1 MATYTD
7 LNANFKMD
15 AVNANSISYD
25 LQTVR
30 NSLQRLLST
39 GKGEVPFNREYGTTL
54 KSLLFENNVV
64 PADIAAYLYM
74 DITTWEPRVQL
85 SPADID
91 IIQTDRNTFLV
102 KCTFTVVGINGN
114 PQTVTQV
121 ITNG

>member
-7 LNANFKMD
+7 LNANFRVD
-15 AVNANSISYD
+15 AVNTNCISYD

-30 NSLQRLLST
+30 NSLERLLST
-39 GKGEVPFNREYGTTL
+39 GKGEIPFNREYGTSL
-54 KSLLFENNVV
+54 KSLLFENSVV
-64 PADIAAYLYM
+64 PADISAYLYM

-91 IIQTDRNTFLV
+91 VIQVDRNSFLV

-114 PQTVTQV
+114 PQTITRV

>member
-54 KSLLFENNVV
+54 RSLLFENNVV